1 MGWCLDCGER
11 EINGSLELTHRIEEQ
26 EEGNVVSEIERFDV
40 LVFGSGAGG
49 KLTAWTSAS
58 EGLRT
63 AVVERGLVG
72 GSCPN
77 IACLPTKNVIH
88 SAKVADFVRHDRDFG
103 SGTPPASIEMAEV
116 RARKRRMVDGLVS
129 MHMDKYKASGAELVF
144 GEGTF
149 VGPKTIQVRLNNGG
163 ERTLHG
169 DRVFLNLGTHAAIP
183 DIPGLRAA
191 KPLTHV
197 EALELDR
204 LPSHLIVL
212 GGGYVGLEFAQSFV
226 RFGSRVTVLQHGPQ
240 LLAREDKDVADA
252 LLEFLRLEGVDVRLN
267 VQVAQ
272 VEGSSG
278 DSARVSVT
286 TSARTSLLE
295 GSDILVA
302 TGRTPN
308 TQNIG
313 LDKTGVALDA
323 RGYIQV
329 NERLETTAHGIWAL
343 GECAGSP
350 QFTHI
355 SEDDFRIVQANLHGG
370 SRSTRDRL
378 VPFCLFTD
386 PEIARVGLN
395 EIDAVAAGRPYRVA
409 KLPML
414 AVLRARTLSETRSF
428 MKAVVSHDSDEIL
441 GFTAVGPHA
450 GEIMSVVQT
459 AMIGKLPYTALRDAV
474 FTHPTMAEGL
484 GPLFGGV
491 PARTQVSANTGGRL
505 K

>member
-1 MGWCLDCGER
+1 M
-11 EINGSLELTHRIEEQ
+11 
-26 EEGNVVSEIERFDV
+26 SEIERFDV

-63 AVVERGLVG
+63 AVVERGLIG

-77 IACLPTKNVIH
+77 IACLPTKNVVH

-103 SGTPPASIEMAEV
+103 SGTAPASIDIAEV

-129 MHMDKYKASGAELVF
+129 MHMDKYKESGAELVF
-144 GEGTF
+144 GEGSF

-163 ERTLHG
+163 VRTLQG

-204 LPSHLIVL
+204 LPSHLIIL
-212 GGGYVGLEFAQSFV
+212 GGGYTGLEFAQTFV
-226 RFGSRVTVLQHGPQ
+226 RFGSRVTVLERGSQ
-240 LLAREDKDVADA
+240 LLPREDKDVAA
-252 LLEFLRLEGVDVRLN
+252 SLIELLHLDGVDVRLN
-267 VQVAQ
+267 VGVVQ
-272 VEGSSG
+272 VEGASGSSV
-278 DSARVSVT
+278 RVTLAASEGT
-286 TSARTSLLE
+286 TAGKSLLE

-302 TGRTPN
+302 TGRIPN

-313 LDKTGVALDA
+313 LDKTGVSLDPHGFI
-323 RGYIQV
+323 RV
-329 NERLETTAHGIWAL
+329 NERLETAAPGIWAL

-350 QFTHI
+350 QFTHV

-370 SRSTRDRL
+370 SRNTRDRL
-378 VPFCLFTD
+378 IPYCLFTD

-395 EIDAVAAGRPYRVA
+395 ENEAVAAGRSYRVA
-409 KLPML
+409 KLPMQ
-414 AVLRARTLSETRSF
+414 AVLRAHTLSETRGF
-428 MKAVVSHDSDEIL
+428 MKALVNHETDEIL

-450 GEIMSVVQT
+450 GEVMAVVQT
-459 AMIGKLPYTALRDAV
+459 AMMGKLPYTALRDAV

-484 GPLFGGV
+484 GPLFSGV
-491 PARTQVSANTGGRL
+491 PARTQADASTSSVA
-505 K
+505 

>member
-1 MGWCLDCGER
+1 M
-11 EINGSLELTHRIEEQ
+11 
-26 EEGNVVSEIERFDV
+26 SEIERFDV
-40 LVFGSGAGG
+40 LVFGSGTGG

-63 AVVERGLVG
+63 AVVERRLIG

-103 SGTPPASIEMAEV
+103 SGTAPASIEMAEV

-129 MHMDKYKASGAELVF
+129 MHIDKYKESGAELVF
-144 GEGTF
+144 GEGSF

-163 ERTLHG
+163 VRTLCG

-197 EALELDR
+197 ETLELDR

-212 GGGYVGLEFAQSFV
+212 GAGYVSLEFAQAFV
-226 RFGSRVTVLQHGPQ
+226 RFGSRVTVLERGSQ
-240 LLAREDKDVADA
+240 LLPREDQDVAEA
-252 LLEFLRLEGVDVRLN
+252 LLEFLYLDGVDVRLN
-267 VQVAQ
+267 VEVAQ

-278 DSARVSVT
+278 GSVRVILANSAG
-286 TSARTSLLE
+286 TSLLD

-302 TGRTPN
+302 TGRIPN
-308 TQNIG
+308 TQNVG
-313 LDKTGVALDA
+313 LDKTGVALDV

-329 NERLETTAHGIWAL
+329 NERLETTAPSIWAL

-370 SRSTRDRL
+370 SRNTRDRL

-395 EIDAVAAGRPYRVA
+395 ENEAVAAGRPYRAA
-409 KLPML
+409 KLPME
-414 AVLRARTLSETRSF
+414 AVLRARTLSETRGF
-428 MKAVVSHDSDEIL
+428 MKALVSHNSDEIL

-450 GEIMSVVQT
+450 GEIMAVVQT
-459 AMIGKLPYTALRDAV
+459 AMMGKLPYTALRDAV

-484 GPLFGGV
+484 GPLFARV
-491 PARTQVSANTGGRL
+491 PARTQVGVNTGSAA
-505 K
+505 

>member
-1 MGWCLDCGER
+1 M
-11 EINGSLELTHRIEEQ
+11 
-26 EEGNVVSEIERFDV
+26 SEIEHFDV
-40 LVFGSGAGG
+40 LVFGSGTGG
-49 KLTAWTSAS
+49 KLTAWTSAG

-63 AVVERGLVG
+63 AVVERGLIG

-103 SGTPPASIEMAEV
+103 SGTALASLEMAEV
-116 RARKRRMVDGLVS
+116 RSRKRRMVDGLVS
-129 MHMDKYKASGAELVF
+129 MHIDKYKESGAELVF
-144 GEGTF
+144 GEGLF
-149 VGPKTIQVRLNNGG
+149 VGPKTIEVRLKNGG
-163 ERTLHG
+163 VRTLHG

-204 LPSHLIVL
+204 LPSHLIIL
-212 GGGYVGLEFAQSFV
+212 GGGYVGLEFAQAFI
-226 RFGSRVTVLQHGPQ
+226 RFGSRVTVVERGPQ
-240 LLAREDKDVADA
+240 LLAREDQDVADA
-252 LLEFLRLEGVDVRLN
+252 LLEFLHLDGADIRLN
-267 VQVAQ
+267 VQVAR

-278 DSARVSVT
+278 DSVRVSLT
-286 TSARTSLLE
+286 ASAGTSLLE
-295 GSDILVA
+295 GSDVLVA
-302 TGRTPN
+302 TGRIPN

-329 NERLETTAHGIWAL
+329 NERLETTAPGIWAL

-355 SEDDFRIVQANLHGG
+355 SEDDFRIVRTNLQGG
-370 SRSTRDRL
+370 SRNTADRL
-378 VPFCLFTD
+378 IPFCLFTD

-395 EIDAVAAGRPYRVA
+395 ENEAVAAGRPYRVA
-409 KLPML
+409 KLPMQ
-414 AVLRARTLSETRSF
+414 AVLRAWTLSETRGF
-428 MKAVVSHDSDEIL
+428 MKAIVSADSDEIL

-450 GEIMSVVQT
+450 GEILAVVQT
-459 AMIGKLPYTALRDAV
+459 AMMGKLPYTALRDAV

-484 GPLFGGV
+484 GPLFGAV
-491 PARTQVSANTGGRL
+491 PAREQASGSSGAVA
-505 K
+505 

>member
-1 MGWCLDCGER
+1 M
-11 EINGSLELTHRIEEQ
+11 
-26 EEGNVVSEIERFDV
+26 SEIERFDV
-40 LVFGSGAGG
+40 LVFGSGTGG

-63 AVVERGLVG
+63 AVVERRLIG

-103 SGTPPASIEMAEV
+103 SGTAPASIEMAEV
-116 RARKRRMVDGLVS
+116 RARKRQMVDGLVS
-129 MHMDKYKASGAELVF
+129 MHMDKYKESGAELVF
-144 GEGTF
+144 GEGSF

-163 ERTLHG
+163 VRTLYG

-197 EALELDR
+197 ETLELDR

-212 GGGYVGLEFAQSFV
+212 GAGYVSLEFAQAFV
-226 RFGSRVTVLQHGPQ
+226 RFGSRVTVLERGSQ
-240 LLAREDKDVADA
+240 LLPREDQDVAEA
-252 LLEFLRLEGVDVRLN
+252 LLEFLYLDGVDVRLN
-267 VQVAQ
+267 VEVAQ

-278 DSARVSVT
+278 GSVRVTLGNSAG
-286 TSARTSLLE
+286 TSLLD

-302 TGRTPN
+302 TGRIPN
-308 TQNIG
+308 TQNVG
-313 LDKTGVALDA
+313 LDKTGVALDV

-329 NERLETTAHGIWAL
+329 NERLETTAPSIWAL

-370 SRSTRDRL
+370 SRNTRDRL

-395 EIDAVAAGRPYRVA
+395 ENEAVAAGRPYRVA
-409 KLPML
+409 KLPME
-414 AVLRARTLSETRSF
+414 AVLRARTLSETRGF
-428 MKAVVSHDSDEIL
+428 MKALVSHNSDEIL

-450 GEIMSVVQT
+450 GEIMAVVQT
-459 AMIGKLPYTALRDAV
+459 AMMGKLPYTALRDAV

-484 GPLFGGV
+484 GPLFGRV
-491 PARTQVSANTGGRL
+491 PARTQVGVNTGSAA
-505 K
+505 

>member
-1 MGWCLDCGER
+1 M
-11 EINGSLELTHRIEEQ
+11 
-26 EEGNVVSEIERFDV
+26 SEIERFDV
-40 LVFGSGAGG
+40 VVFGSGAGG
-49 KLTAWTSAS
+49 KLTAWTSARG
-58 EGLRT
+58 GLST
-63 AVVERGLVG
+63 AVVERGLIG

-77 IACLPTKNVIH
+77 IACLPTKNVVH

-103 SGTPPASIEMAEV
+103 SGTAPASIEMAEV
-116 RARKRRMVDGLVS
+116 TARKRRMVDGLVS
-129 MHMDKYKASGAELVF
+129 MHMDNYKGSGAELVF
-144 GEGTF
+144 GEGRF
-149 VGPKTIQVRLNNGG
+149 VGPKTIEVRLKNGG
-163 ERTLHG
+163 MRTLYG
-169 DRVFLNLGTHAAIP
+169 DRVFLNLGTHAAVP
-183 DIPGLRAA
+183 DIRGLRAA
-191 KPLTHV
+191 KPLTHI

-212 GGGYVGLEFAQSFV
+212 GGGYVGLEFAQAFV
-226 RFGSRVTVLQHGPQ
+226 RFGSRVTVLERGPQ

-252 LLEFLRLEGVDVRLN
+252 LLAFLRLDGVDVRLN
-267 VQVAQ
+267 IEVAQ

-278 DSARVSVT
+278 SAVRVT
-286 TSARTSLLE
+286 LTGSAGSSILE

-302 TGRTPN
+302 TGRIPN
-308 TQNIG
+308 TRNIG
-313 LDKTGVALDA
+313 LEKTGVSLDA

-329 NERLETTAHGIWAL
+329 NDRLETTAAGIWAL

-395 EIDAVAAGRPYRVA
+395 ENEAIAAGRQYRVA
-409 KLPML
+409 KLPMQ
-414 AVLRARTLSETRSF
+414 AVLRARTLSETRGF
-428 MKAVVSHDSDEIL
+428 MKALVSQDSDEIL

-450 GEIMSVVQT
+450 GEVLAVVQT
-459 AMIGKLPYTALRDAV
+459 AMMGKLPYAALRDAV

-484 GPLFGGV
+484 GPLFSGV
-491 PARTQVSANTGGRL
+491 PARTQTGIRTGSA
-505 K
+505 

>member
-1 MGWCLDCGER
+1 M
-11 EINGSLELTHRIEEQ
+11 
-26 EEGNVVSEIERFDV
+26 SEIERFDV
-40 LVFGSGAGG
+40 LVFGSGVGG

-63 AVVERGLVG
+63 AVVERRLVG

-88 SAKVADFVRHDRDFG
+88 SAKVADFVRHDREFG
-103 SGTPPASIEMAEV
+103 SGTAPASVEIAEV

-129 MHMDKYKASGAELVF
+129 MHMDKYKESGAELVL
-144 GEGTF
+144 GEGSF
-149 VGPKTIQVRLNNGG
+149 VGPNTIEVRLRNGG
-163 ERTLHG
+163 IRTLQG
-169 DRVFLNLGTHAAIP
+169 DRVFLNLGTHATIP
-183 DIPGLRAA
+183 DLPGLRAA
-191 KPLTHV
+191 RPLTHV

-212 GGGYVGLEFAQSFV
+212 GGGYVGLEFGQAFV
-226 RFGSRVTVLQHGPQ
+226 RFGSRVTVLERGPQ
-240 LLAREDKDVADA
+240 LLPREDKDVAGA
-252 LLEFLRLEGVDVRLN
+252 LLEFLRLDGVDVRLN

-278 DSARVSVT
+278 NSVRVKLAASAG
-286 TSARTSLLE
+286 TSILE

-329 NERLETTAHGIWAL
+329 NERLETTAPGIWAL

-350 QFTHI
+350 HFTHV

-370 SRSTRDRL
+370 SRNTRDRL

-395 EIDAVAAGRPYRVA
+395 ENGAAAVGRSCRLA
-409 KLPML
+409 KLPME
-414 AVLRARTLSETRSF
+414 AVLRARTLSETRGF
-428 MKAVVSHDSDEIL
+428 MKALVSQDSDEIL
-441 GFTAVGPHA
+441 GFTAMGPHA
-450 GEIMSVVQT
+450 GEVLAVVQT
-459 AMIGKLPYTALRDAV
+459 AMMAKLPYTALRDAV

-484 GPLFGGV
+484 GPLFAGV
-491 PARTQVSANTGGRL
+491 PARTQVKVDSGAAA
-505 K
+505 

>member
-1 MGWCLDCGER
+1 M
-11 EINGSLELTHRIEEQ
+11 
-26 EEGNVVSEIERFDV
+26 SEIERFDV

-63 AVVERGLVG
+63 AVVERRLIG

-103 SGTPPASIEMAEV
+103 SGTAPAEIEMAEV

-129 MHMDKYKASGAELVF
+129 MHMDKYKESGAELVI
-144 GEGTF
+144 GEGSF

-163 ERTLHG
+163 VRTLHG
-169 DRVFLNLGTHAAIP
+169 DRVFLNVGTRAAMP
-183 DIPGLRAA
+183 DIPGLRPAR
-191 KPLTHV
+191 PLTHV

-212 GGGYVGLEFAQSFV
+212 GGGYVGLEFAQAFV
-226 RFGSRVTVLQHGPQ
+226 RFGSRVTVLERGSQ
-240 LLAREDKDVADA
+240 LVPREDRDVGDA
-252 LLEFLRLEGVDVRLN
+252 LLEFLHLDGVDVRLN
-267 VQVAQ
+267 VEVAK

-278 DSARVSVT
+278 SSVRVTLTGSAGSSV
-286 TSARTSLLE
+286 LD

-302 TGRTPN
+302 IGRTPN

-313 LDKTGVALDA
+313 LEKTGVSLDA

-329 NERLETTAHGIWAL
+329 NERLETTAPDVWAL

-350 QFTHI
+350 QFTHV

-370 SRSTRDRL
+370 SRNTRDRL
-378 VPFCLFTD
+378 IPFCLFTD

-395 EIDAVAAGRPYRVA
+395 EKEAAAAGRPYRSA
-409 KLPML
+409 KLPMQE
-414 AVLRARTLSETRSF
+414 VLRARTLSETRGF
-428 MKAVVSHDSDEIL
+428 MKALVSQETDAIL

-450 GEIMSVVQT
+450 GEILAVVQT
-459 AMIGKLPYTALRDAV
+459 AMMGKLPYVALRDAV

-484 GPLFGGV
+484 GPLFAGV
-491 PARTQVSANTGGRL
+491 PARTHVGAGSVA
-505 K
+505 